1 MENNFKT
8 TITVNAPAEHVYNA
22 INNVSKWWH
31 GEVKGSTGKLDDE
44 FTYRWQDIHY
54 SKQRVIELVPFEKI
68 VWLVTESSL
77 NFTNDKSEWTGT
89 KLIFEISAAG
99 NNTTVSL
106 THQGLVPEVECY
118 DACSN
123 GWNMLIQQSL
133 LSFITTGKG
142 KEVF

>member
-22 INNVSKWWH
+22 INNAGSWWH
-31 GEVKGSTGKLDDE
+31 GEIKGSTDKLDDE

-54 SKQRVIELVPFEKI
+54 SKQRVIELMPFKKI

-123 GWNMLIQQSL
+123 GWSMLIQQSL